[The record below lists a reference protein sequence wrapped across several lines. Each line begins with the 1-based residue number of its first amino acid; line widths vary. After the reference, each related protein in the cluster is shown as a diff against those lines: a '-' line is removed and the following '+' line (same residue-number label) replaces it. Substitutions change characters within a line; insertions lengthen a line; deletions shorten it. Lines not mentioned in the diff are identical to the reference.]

1 MRVTVAPGFAAHHR
15 AEVAALFWEA
25 FGPKL
30 RWPLGAPPRALAFIE
45 RTLDP
50 AHAISATDGEGG
62 LLGAAGLKTGS
73 GGLLTG
79 RSADLRAVYGR
90 LGGLWRG
97 ALLELH
103 ERPVEPGAMLM
114 DGLFVAPHA
123 RGHGVGT
130 RLLAAVAE
138 RARAEGC
145 REIRLDV
152 VDGNRARRLYERH
165 GFEPS
170 GRTEPGWLGPM
181 LGFRG
186 ATTMRLS
193 LTG

>member
-1 MRVTVAPGFAAHHR
+1 MSVTVGPGFAAHHR

-25 FGPKL
+25 FGDKL
-30 RWPLGAPPRALAFIE
+30 RLPLGAPPRALAFVE

-50 AHAISATDGEGG
+50 SRAISATDGAGALLGVAGIKTRAGG
-62 LLGAAGLKTGS
+62 LM
-73 GGLLTG
+73 TG
-79 RSADLRAVYGR
+79 RFADLRAVYGT
-90 LGGLWRG
+90 LGGIWRG
-97 ALLELH
+97 AALEVY
-103 ERPVEPGAMLM
+103 ERPVEPGTLLM

-123 RGHGVGT
+123 RGRGVGT

-138 RARAEGC
+138 RARAEDA
-145 REIRLDV
+145 REVRLDV

-170 GRTEPGWLGPM
+170 GRIEAGWLGPV

-186 ATTMRLS
+186 ATTMRLVV
-193 LTG
+193 GD